1 MLKKKILPFRLP
13 ADIYQELEEIV
24 GRQYISEDRATVEAY
39 SKLSIDAAGYLQKHM
54 KDQMNPNGILNPGKL
69 CFD

>member
-39 SKLSIDAAGYLQKHM
+39 SKLSIDAEDYLQKHM
-54 KDQMNPNGILNPGKL
+54 KDQMDPNGILNPGKL